1 MTNKL
6 FSFALIALVFS
17 LVFTSC
23 KKEDEINPNDK
34 NSLFVNFENKV
45 GASDLKLGTAYTNG
59 SGEDFTVTTLNYFV
73 SNVSLKKEDGTTVSF
88 PNQYFLIRQSDAS
101 TWAPELK
108 DVPAGNYT
116 SITFNVGVDS
126 TKSVSDVSQRTGA
139 LDVATNGMY
148 WSWNS
153 GYVFFK
159 FEGTSSVVPVG
170 SSGAKAFQLHV
181 GGYGG
186 IAATSKT
193 VNNNRSVTLALP
205 TNATVRNNIAPE
217 LHIYA
222 DLAKVFNGTTVLK
235 LATTNSV
242 HSPAAAV
249 PVANNYA
256 TMFSVNHVHNDAQ

>member
-1 MTNKL
+1 MTNKF

-17 LVFTSC
+17 LAFSSC

-45 GASDLKLGTAYTNG
+45 GASALTLGTAYTNG

-153 GYVFFK
+153 GYVFFR
-159 FEGTSSVVPVG
+159 FEGTSSVVPAS

-193 VNNNRSVTLALP
+193 ANNNRSVTLALP
-205 TNATVRNNIAPE
+205 TKATVRNNIAPK
-217 LHIYA
+217 LQMYA

-249 PVANNYA
+249 PIANNYA
-256 TMFSVNHVHNDAQ
+256 TMFSVNRVDNDAK